1 MKELKDYPSV
11 PWVRLP
17 RRTQACVQ
25 ACAAAHVFEPAVV
38 CAATL
43 AAPMRAQLKATGPR
57 ADAPPA
63 SAPVILAL
71 AHLLFVVRAQDAV
84 VE

>member
-1 MKELKDYPSV
+1 M
-11 PWVRLP
+11 
-17 RRTQACVQ
+17 Q
-25 ACAAAHVFEPAVV
+25 ACAAAYVFEPAVV

-43 AAPMRAQLKATGPR
+43 AAHMRAELKATGPR
-57 ADAPPA
+57 ADAAP
-63 SAPVILAL
+63 APVFFAL

>member
-1 MKELKDYPSV
+1 MTRPFHGYVCRDAHKLVCRPVKP
-11 PWVRLP
+11 
-17 RRTQACVQ
+17 
-25 ACAAAHVFEPAVV
+25 HVFEPGVV